1 MDCTGDVGRVGTAR
15 VSQRVYLGAEG
26 SLVSTRKFVRG
37 KS

>member
-1 MDCTGDVGRVGTAR
+1 MDCTGDVGSLTAR
-15 VSQRVYLGAEG
+15 VSQRVYLGAEV